1 MCRSSF
7 AQNRKKYF
15 CHACQK
21 HFANFF
27 NQIFDETKNWKSFSI
42 KNLWN
47 WRLNLGKEMFLFD
60 PKKVKQ
66 EYVFDDFWF
75 LNLYFFQVEKFPPK
89 ILKLLSYV
97 ISEKVTENAN
107 HQISGTKKLFWRKS
121 RGEKYFCNK
130 TSLLWIDLLNK
141 TKADLGWYFS
151 IHKN

>member
-27 NQIFDETKNWKSFSI
+27 NQIFDETQNWKSFSI
-42 KNLWN
+42 KNIWN

-75 LNLYFFQVEKFPPK
+75 LNFYFFRLKSFRQKF
-89 ILKLLSYV
+89 LSFYLTW
-97 ISEKVTENAN
+97 SR
-107 HQISGTKKLFWRKS
+107 KKLPKMQITKFRKPKNCFDVNQ
-121 RGEKYFCNK
+121 GEKNIFVTRLHCFE
-130 TSLLWIDLLNK
+130 LIC
-141 TKADLGWYFS
+141 
-151 IHKN
+151 